1 MMHLILGDSELEI
14 VPHPIQGHP
23 AVVKHAK
30 LRKKRPSR
38 ILLDAS
44 FHHQAIRSKYPQEAE
59 RRGRPDIVH
68 LFLMNSQESLL
79 NKYGLLRVYIHT
91 RNNDVIK
98 IAPETRLPKAYHRFV
113 GLMEHVFQ
121 NKYVPDKENP
131 LLLLEKMSLKALAE
145 ECGGKIVVL
154 SEKGKRVKLKD
165 YELSKDVTFIIG
177 GFPSGD
183 FLSNLDFADEII
195 SIHESTLMAWVAAYE
210 IIAEYERRYLEI

>member
-1 MMHLILGDSELEI
+1 M
-14 VPHPIQGHP
+14 PHPIQGHP

>member
-1 MMHLILGDSELEI
+1 